1 MRRAIAKVPWPLWE
15 GANTV
20 GCQQLAETTVK
31 RQGWSRERRIV
42 IVRTLKPT
50 NPTPQDMFWDT
61 PEDDVAVYVTNLG
74 MNEAKPG
81 QVALLCAH
89 RADTENVFDELKNQW
104 GFRGYCRRRAVV
116 TELAARLVLLNH
128 NLWSLFTRLMG
139 LHPGHH
145 TEAVKSRRSFLFMA
159 AQVVESGRQRTVK
172 LAVKQEWWIVLK
184 GCYERLLR
192 TWLTTTAPQ
201 LEEQGDFLRR
211 LARQTTD
218 DPLEWLAE
226 ASPSP
231 SG

>member
-1 MRRAIAKVPWPLWE
+1 M
-15 GANTV
+15 
-20 GCQQLAETTVK
+20 GCQQLAETTVTL
-31 RQGWSRERRIV
+31 QGWSRERRLV

-61 PEDDVAVYVTNLG
+61 PQDEVAVYVTNLG
-74 MNEAKPG
+74 GNEAKPE
-81 QVALLCAH
+81 QVALLYAH

-104 GFRGYCRRRAVV
+104 GFRGYCSRRAVV
-116 TELAARLVLLNH
+116 TELAARLVLLNY

-139 LHPGHH
+139 LNPGHH

-184 GCYERLLR
+184 GCYERLR
-192 TWLTTTAPQ
+192 TWLATTAPQ
-201 LEEQGDFLRR
+201 LESQGDFLRR